1 MISKDLL
8 KTVLA
13 DAREEVAKY
22 RVIPREFQ
30 FEEYG
35 NYVFTGIRRAGKSFL
50 RYQHMQELLRSGTGW
65 DQIVFVNFEDERL
78 IGMESTDLNLLLDIH
93 LELDGKKPV

>member
-30 FEEYG
+30 FKEYG

-50 RYQHMQELLRSGTGW
+50 LYQQMQELL
-65 DQIVFVNFEDERL
+65 
-78 IGMESTDLNLLLDIH
+78 
-93 LELDGKKPV
+93 